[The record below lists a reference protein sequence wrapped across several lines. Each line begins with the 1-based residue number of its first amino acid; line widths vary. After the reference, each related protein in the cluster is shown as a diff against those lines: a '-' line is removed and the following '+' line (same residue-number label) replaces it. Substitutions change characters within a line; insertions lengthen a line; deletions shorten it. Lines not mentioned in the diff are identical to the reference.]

1 MPQSS
6 PFLSR
11 LSCFSYLSTPLVA
24 TLGLVSGVLKKLTMT
39 GFSSLFIAFMEGL
52 LDFLL
57 SAIFILENFNGVSMM
72 CVEQNL
78 RSGQA
83 LRAQANLSLSLSLSF
98 LTFSLWGEK

>member
-6 PFLSR
+6 PSLPR
-11 LSCFSYLSTPLVA
+11 LSCFSYLSTPLDA
-24 TLGLVSGVLKKLTMT
+24 TLGLVTGVLGKLTVT

-57 SAIFILENFNGVSMM
+57 FAIFILENFNGVSMM

-83 LRAQANLSLSLSLSF
+83 LRAQANLSLSLSLGF